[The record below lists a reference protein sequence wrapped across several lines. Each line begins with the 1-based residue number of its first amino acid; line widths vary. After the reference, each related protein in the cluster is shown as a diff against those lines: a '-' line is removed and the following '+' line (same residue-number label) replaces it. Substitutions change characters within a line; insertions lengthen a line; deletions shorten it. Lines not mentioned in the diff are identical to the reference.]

1 VFILNN
7 DSDHPQVVRRLC
19 RGGIIKRMVKETP
32 YNTHRNCACELPN
45 FHLEEYS
52 YLKLTLLDRDDNIK
66 RLFPVTTEY
75 ISLVLRDNVKNNVL
89 VHCHLGCSRS
99 VSVVC
104 HYLMKTQNFS
114 YDKALSFIRE
124 KRPIARPNMFYE
136 IQLQELERS

>member
-1 VFILNN
+1 MTLII
-7 DSDHPQVVRRLC
+7 PRLYV
-19 RGGIIKRMVKETP
+19 GSVEEASSKEWLKRHRI
-32 YNTHRNCACELPN
+32 THIVNCACELPN